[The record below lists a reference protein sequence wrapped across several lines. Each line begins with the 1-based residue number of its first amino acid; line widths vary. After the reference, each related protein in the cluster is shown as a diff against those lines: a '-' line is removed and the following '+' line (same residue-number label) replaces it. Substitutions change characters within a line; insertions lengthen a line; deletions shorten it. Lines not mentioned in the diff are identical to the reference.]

1 MMNDEKKKHKIIVTG
16 YFNHHNLGD
25 EQYMLTFDYLF
36 ETYLP
41 NKTDYTI
48 VFIDCDEIKNHK
60 IKDTDIIVV
69 GGGDI
74 LNDYFLDKLITTFNT
89 KPNKILAVSV
99 GLPYKHILVN
109 TCKLSIFDYIFL
121 RTTQDMELF
130 SEHFCPQRLFY
141 MPDISYFLTNIITIG
156 CPLVSSSEPFQ
167 NTVSQL
173 KKLTKKGKKII
184 CLSLNR
190 HIYHKEK
197 QNYYETILLELV
209 EFVKYLIQQ
218 KYYILFLPF
227 NTSNILEPETNMEND
242 ILIHND
248 VCHSIKY
255 THPEMI
261 HQIINIDYRLS
272 VEETLALYDFVYLTI
287 PMRFHACLFSI
298 YKHVPMIPLYTTKKI
313 KTILLDI
320 QWETHYELD
329 KNEKDIPT
337 FMDKHILLSKVEY
350 VMANHDKLTN
360 KLKDACKGLFH
371 TNLEKVIPFFI
382 KTIVDPYP
390 KIETI
395 VHSNKFDI
403 LIDKIFEKVQEY
415 ATEHG
420 VSDFRWIREERQQN
434 IIVQLV
440 SYYLTKNVQSK
451 YNHGCKQKMFTMP
464 LYNYRDEWKWIL
476 KEEEGTYDKLPSNP
490 NGLFDLHFI
499 DQKDYSGAHRSGWQ
513 YVYDHVKRLH
523 NEKSTL
529 YLDLYVDRTFHWNQ
543 EINHLLGIIPYKK
556 DWVGFVHH
564 TFDTTF
570 SDYNN
575 HTLMN
580 NPDFI
585 NSLPTCK
592 GLFVLSQTLQ
602 KQFLE
607 EFSKHNI
614 MSIPVN
620 VLVHPTEMGNHI
632 KKFSINSFLKNKDKK
647 LLHVGGWLRNI
658 FAFYQLT
665 IPKEYV
671 FTTTNNIFYCLFSN
685 PTFTDSIRKVALKGK
700 NMNNYYPDD
709 HLLEKLTDI
718 LVTKETTTT
727 NQIIN
732 QHCSQ
737 KIQDTS
743 SQINNNWNKHFYEHM
758 ANIYKDVDILETLD
772 NDDYDVLLSENIVF
786 INLVDS
792 SAINTVIEC
801 IVRNTPILVN
811 RHPAVVELL
820 GENYP
825 FYYGNIDGK
834 NSHYFEMN
842 TQVVNLLVNT
852 KNIEKAHKYLTKMD
866 KSKFHIHSF
875 MNDFIK
881 FFGV

>member
-1 MMNDEKKKHKIIVTG
+1 MNDEKKQKIIVTG

-25 EQYMLTFDYLF
+25 DQYLLSFNYIF

-41 NKTDYTI
+41 NKIDYTI
-48 VFIDCDEIKNHK
+48 VFIDCDDIINHL

-74 LNDYFLDKLITTFNT
+74 LNDYFLDKLIMKFNR
-89 KPNKILAVSV
+89 KPNKIIAVSV

-109 TCKLSIFDYIFL
+109 TCKLSILDYIFL

-130 SEHFCPQRLFY
+130 REHFCSQRLFY
-141 MPDISYFLTNIITIG
+141 MPDISYFLTKINITSQLLTT
-156 CPLVSSSEPFQ
+156 PTKPFQ
-167 NTVSQL
+167 NTFSQL
-173 KKLTKKGKKII
+173 QKLTKKGNKII

-197 QNYYETILLELV
+197 QNYYENILLELI

-218 KYYILFLPF
+218 KYYIVFLPF
-227 NTSNILEPETNMEND
+227 NTSDILEAHSNMEND

-248 VCHSIKY
+248 VFHCIKY
-255 THPEMI
+255 THPERI

-272 VEETLALYDFVYLTI
+272 VEETIALYDFFYLTI

-298 YKHVPMIPLYTTKKI
+298 YQHVPMIPLYTTKKI

-329 KNEKDIPT
+329 KNEKDIPIS
-337 FMDKHILLSKVEY
+337 MDKNILISKVEY
-350 VMANHDKLTN
+350 VIANHTKLTN
-360 KLKDACKGLFH
+360 KLKDTCKELFH
-371 TNLEKVIPFFI
+371 TNLEEVIPLFI
-382 KTIVDPYP
+382 KTITDPYP
-390 KIETI
+390 KIATI

-403 LIDKIFEKVQEY
+403 IIERLFDKLQDY
-415 ATEHG
+415 AGKYG
-420 VSDFRWIREERQQN
+420 VNDFRFVVNDHRQN
-434 IIVQLV
+434 NIVQLV

-451 YNHGCKQKMFTMP
+451 YNYGLKQKMFTGP
-464 LYNYRDEWKWIL
+464 LYNYVNEWKWIL
-476 KEEEGTYDKLPSNP
+476 KEEEGTYDRLPNNP
-490 NGLFDLHFI
+490 KGLFNLDFI

-513 YVYDHVKRLH
+513 YVYEHLKHLH
-523 NEKSTL
+523 NEKNPL

-556 DWVGFVHH
+556 DWIGFIHH

-580 NPDFI
+580 HPDFI

-602 KQFLE
+602 RQFLE

-614 MSIPVN
+614 MNIPVH
-620 VLVHPTEMGNHI
+620 VLSHPTEMGIHI
-632 KKFSINSFLKNKDKK
+632 KKFSMKSFLKNKDKK
-647 LLHVGGWLRNI
+647 LLHIGGWLRNI

-671 FTTTNNIFYCLFSN
+671 FTSRNNPFYCLFGNS
-685 PTFTDSIRKVALKGK
+685 TFTDSIRKVALKGK
-700 NMNNYYPDD
+700 NMNNYYPDKD
-709 HLLEKLTDI
+709 LLEELTDM
-718 LVTKETTTT
+718 LVTKENTT
-727 NQIIN
+727 NEMII

-758 ANIYKDVDILETLD
+758 TNIYKDVDILETLD
-772 NDDYDVLLSENIVF
+772 NDEYDALLSENIVF
-786 INLVDS
+786 INLVDA

-801 IVRNTPILVN
+801 IIRNTPILVN

-825 FYYGNIDGK
+825 LYYGNLDGK

-852 KNIEKAHKYLTKMD
+852 KNIKKAHKYLTKMD
-866 KSKFHIHSF
+866 KSRFQIHSF
-875 MNDFIK
+875 VNDFIK